1 MALKKVRKEDDFI
14 RKLILK
20 TNLIK
25 EEFENLTMIPK
36 IGILFEEFI

>member
-1 MALKKVRKEDDFI
+1 MTLKKVRKEDDFI

-20 TNLIK
+20 INLIK
-25 EEFENLTMIPK
+25 EEFENLMMIPK